1 MLKCYEK
8 LDNVKGVIR
17 SHKEKTDGQTI
28 QWPKEQTMICKPL
41 HMSSGLLQIKIKTNN
56 DNRKMWYLGDILK
69 ELIIV
74 PGHLSSLFRF

>member
-41 HMSSGLLQIKIKTNN
+41 HIKFKIEQ
-56 DNRKMWYLGDILK
+56 D
-69 ELIIV
+69 E
-74 PGHLSSLFRF
+74 PH